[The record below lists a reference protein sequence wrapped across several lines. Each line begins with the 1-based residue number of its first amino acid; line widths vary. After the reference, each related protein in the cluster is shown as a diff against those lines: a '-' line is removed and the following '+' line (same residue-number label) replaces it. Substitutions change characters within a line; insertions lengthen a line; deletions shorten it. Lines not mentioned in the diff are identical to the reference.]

1 MSRKRTHEVAFSE
14 PVTVPFKKRIPA
26 GHANFTIEVPKSY
39 SDMRFFFSS
48 FYITPDFYSTEAALE
63 ELEDPEEA
71 ETPILFDMGVKNV
84 YPKKADFYPGTFE
97 LDKAVTKTAQ
107 VMTKVNA
114 FFEGHKPQICLSLG
128 TFFDWTDKRFDADE
142 ETWDEF
148 MEIMAMEYYGEA
160 LDKTK
165 HYNALP
171 LSARS
176 IPLVNNYLFPTLEIE
191 NVRENIS
198 FRLWMAPNTGTNF
211 STDGH
216 LRAMGFTPKQ
226 IGKRSGQKKFVFKNQ
241 LYAHFEVV
249 RAQNAPQ
256 FDIPQESLKNL
267 LKIDLRALTSVF
279 IPTEIKMEM
288 KKKDSFKNENYAT
301 AMKKA
306 MQDLSACTNTRVNVN
321 YDEATK
327 KFKFIFPPNPDVLRT
342 TITLP
347 TDLAERLGFG
357 LVDSINRDRTEGDRV
372 DDDFDITKTET
383 KARALGYDT
392 GMILVTNESKT
403 SNTLIGISD
412 QLMCT
417 VYPNAVGVYS
427 ISPLENC
434 FEPPTMS
441 LPNFFSGGQNDVSVP
456 YKLYRFLDNNEP
468 AKLDWKNG
476 AFVCGQLRGLKPDQ
490 QL

>member
-1 MSRKRTHEVAFSE
+1 MRDVLDFLELYSRSALGADTDKLSAMGF
-14 PVTVPFKKRIPA
+14 
-26 GHANFTIEVPKSY
+26 ANFYTGS
-39 SDMRFFFSS
+39 
-48 FYITPDFYSTEAALE
+48 
-63 ELEDPEEA
+63 
-71 ETPILFDMGVKNV
+71 
-84 YPKKADFYPGTFE
+84 FE

-128 TFFDWTDKRFDADE
+128 TFFDWTDERFDAE
-142 ETWDEF
+142 MTTWDEF

-191 NVRENIS
+191 NVRENLS
-198 FRLWMAPNTGTNF
+198 FRLWMAPNTGTYF
-211 STDGH
+211 STEGH

-226 IGKRSGQKKFVFKNQ
+226 IGKRVGQKKYVFKNQ
-241 LYAHFEVV
+241 LYGHFEVV
-249 RAQNAPQ
+249 RAQNAPR

-267 LKIDLRALTSVF
+267 LKIDLKALTSVF
-279 IPTEIKMEM
+279 IPLELNMKM
-288 KKKDSFKNENYAT
+288 KKKDIFKNENYAT

-306 MQDLSACTNTRVNVN
+306 MQDLSAFTNTRVNVN
-321 YDEATK
+321 YDEAKK
-327 KFKFIFPPNPDVLRT
+327 KFKFIFPPNQNILQTSVMLTR
-342 TITLP
+342 
-347 TDLAERLGFG
+347 DLAERLGFG
-357 LVDSINRDRTEGDRV
+357 LVDSISQANAQGNRVEDDIDVKRTES
-372 DDDFDITKTET
+372 

-403 SNTLIGISD
+403 SNNVIGISD

-417 VYPNAVGVYS
+417 VYPNAVGVYE
-427 ISPLENC
+427 ISPLESC
-434 FEPPTMS
+434 FSPPTMS
-441 LPNFFSGGQNDVSVP
+441 LPNFYSGGQNEVAVP
-456 YKLYRFLDNNEP
+456 FKLYRFLDNSEP

-476 AFVCGQLRGLKPDQ
+476 AFVSGQLRGTKPQ
-490 QL
+490 QQV

>member
-1 MSRKRTHEVAFSE
+1 MNKKRTHEVAFSQ

-26 GHANFTIEVPKSY
+26 GHSNFTIEVPKSY

-71 ETPILFDMGVKNV
+71 DTPIVYDMGVKNV
-84 YPKKADFYPGTFE
+84 YPKKGNFYQGTFE

-128 TFFDWTDKRFDADE
+128 TFFDWTDERFDAE
-142 ETWDEF
+142 NETWDEF
-148 MEIMAMEYYGEA
+148 MEVMAMEYYGEP

-171 LSARS
+171 VSARS
-176 IPLVNNYLFPTLEIE
+176 IPLVNNYLFPTQEIE
-191 NVRENIS
+191 DVRENIT
-198 FRLWMAPNTGTNF
+198 FRLWMAPNTGTFF

-216 LRAMGFTPKQ
+216 LLAMGFTQKQ
-226 IGKRSGQKKFVFKNQ
+226 IGKRTGQRKFVFKN
-241 LYAHFEVV
+241 LIDAYFEVV
-249 RAQNAPQ
+249 RAQNAPLLN
-256 FDIPQESLKNL
+256 IPKESLKNV

-279 IPTEIKMEM
+279 IPLELKLEI

-306 MQDLSACTNTRVNVN
+306 MQDLSEFTNTRVNVN
-321 YDEATK
+321 YDETTK
-327 KFKFIFPPNPDVLRT
+327 KFKFIFPPNPDVLKS

-372 DDDFDITKTET
+372 DDDYDITKTET

>member
-1 MSRKRTHEVAFSE
+1 M
-14 PVTVPFKKRIPA
+14 
-26 GHANFTIEVPKSY
+26 
-39 SDMRFFFSS
+39 
-48 FYITPDFYSTEAALE
+48 
-63 ELEDPEEA
+63 
-71 ETPILFDMGVKNV
+71 
-84 YPKKADFYPGTFE
+84 
-97 LDKAVTKTAQ
+97 
-107 VMTKVNA
+107 
-114 FFEGHKPQICLSLG
+114 
-128 TFFDWTDKRFDADE
+128 
-142 ETWDEF
+142 
-148 MEIMAMEYYGEA
+148 
-160 LDKTK
+160 
-165 HYNALP
+165 
-171 LSARS
+171 
-176 IPLVNNYLFPTLEIE
+176 
-191 NVRENIS
+191 
-198 FRLWMAPNTGTNF
+198 
-211 STDGH
+211 
-216 LRAMGFTPKQ
+216 
-226 IGKRSGQKKFVFKNQ
+226 
-241 LYAHFEVV
+241 
-249 RAQNAPQ
+249 
-256 FDIPQESLKNL
+256 KNL
-267 LKIDLRALTSVF
+267 LKIDIKVLTSVF
-279 IPTEIKMEM
+279 IPLELKMKM
-288 KKKDSFKNENYAT
+288 KKKDIFKNENYAT

-306 MQDLSACTNTRVNVN
+306 LQDLSAFTNTRVNVN
-321 YDEATK
+321 YDEAAK

-342 TITLP
+342 TIILP

-434 FEPPTMS
+434 FEPPTMN